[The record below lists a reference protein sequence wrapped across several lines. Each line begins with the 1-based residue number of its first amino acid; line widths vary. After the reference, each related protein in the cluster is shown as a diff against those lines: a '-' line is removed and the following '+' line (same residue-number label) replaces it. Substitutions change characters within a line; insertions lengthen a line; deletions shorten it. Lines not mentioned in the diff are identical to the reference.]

1 MGKFADMAGA
11 RAQIDF
17 QCAADDC
24 NGIVKFNLVDI
35 ANGDFQ
41 AVCPK
46 CHQSYEFDEALKD
59 KLTRMLELVCAI
71 RNAEDILGDSCV
83 SVNVAGGETKIPY
96 ALLLSRLNTLLTLEL
111 GGKKIDFHLWVE
123 PSSPE
128 TFR

>member
-1 MGKFADMAGA
+1 MGKFTDMAGA

-46 CHQSYEFDEALKD
+46 CLNDEIEFKQLNENYTGRAFYLLKCKHCGTEFILLEDKIDCCRRGIINCKRRIDYENKKIKTYEE
-59 KLTRMLELVCAI
+59 MLE
-71 RNAEDILGDSCV
+71 NA
-83 SVNVAGGETKIPY
+83 
-96 ALLLSRLNTLLTLEL
+96 
-111 GGKKIDFHLWVE
+111 
-123 PSSPE
+123 
-128 TFR
+128 